1 VQAASGVAI
10 TIMNALRSS
19 RTTIALAAVAI
30 AAVLAVGIGLLVF
43 RGNSGPTGDLS
54 EAVKAGDA
62 DLVRAHLE
70 SGADPDEPRAFGLT
84 PLMRAAIRDDVAI
97 VALLLDAGADLNA
110 TAPEGLTAIHVA
122 AQADAAASLEALVAT
137 GADMGATSSNGMNAL
152 HHAADLGSV
161 GVIELIAAQGM
172 DLDVRSE
179 AVTQG
184 HGHPRDRGASAL
196 GIAARAGQLEAVETL
211 LALGAGVDTLSAAGH
226 SPLLLAVFSGY
237 SPEVVA
243 VLLAEGADP
252 RIEASCELGGCLG
265 EPGDALE
272 WARRLNQQE
281 MVPLLEA
288 AMPN

>member
-1 VQAASGVAI
+1 MAKVK
-10 TIMNALRSS
+10 RY
-19 RTTIALAAVAI
+19 RTGIAI
-30 AAVLAVGIGLLVF
+30 AAAAIVGVVVVAVGLLVVQ
-43 RGNSGPTGDLS
+43 GDDTPSGDLS
-54 EAVKAGDA
+54 EAVVAGDA
-62 DLVRAHLE
+62 DVVRAHLDG
-70 SGADPDEPRAFGLT
+70 GADPDEPRVSGLT

-97 VALLLDAGADLNA
+97 VTLLLGAGADLNA
-110 TAPEGLTAIHVA
+110 TAPEGLTAAHVA
-122 AQADAAASLEALVAT
+122 AQADAVASFEALVAA

-161 GVIELIAAQGM
+161 GVIEFIAGQGM

-184 HGHPRDRGASAL
+184 HGHPRDRGSSAL

-211 LALGAGVDTLSAAGH
+211 LALGVGVDTLSASGH
-226 SPLLLAVFSGY
+226 SPLLLAVFSGH
-237 SPEVVA
+237 SPDVVS
-243 VLLAEGADP
+243 VLLAAGADP
-252 RIEASCELGGCLG
+252 RIEASCELGGCSG

-288 AMPN
+288 ATPN

>member
-1 VQAASGVAI
+1 
-10 TIMNALRSS
+10 MNTFRSS
-19 RTTIALAAVAI
+19 RTTIALAALAV
-30 AAVLAVGIGLLVF
+30 AAVLVVGIGLLVF
-43 RGNSGPTGDLS
+43 ERNSAPTGDLS
-54 EAVKAGDA
+54 EAVKAGDT

-70 SGADPDEPRAFGLT
+70 AGADPDEPQTLSGFT
-84 PLMRAAIRDDVAI
+84 PLMRAAMRDDVAI
-97 VALLLDAGADLNA
+97 VAQLLDAGADLNA

-122 AQADAAASLEALVAT
+122 AQADAAASLEALVAA
-137 GADMGATSSNGMNAL
+137 GADMGATSINGMNAL

-161 GVIELIAAQGM
+161 TVIEFIAGHGM
-172 DLDVRSE
+172 DLDVQSE
-179 AVTQG
+179 AVTRG

-196 GIAARAGQLEAVETL
+196 GIAAHAGQLEAVETL
-211 LALGAGVDTLSAAGH
+211 LALGAGVDTLSAVGH

-288 AMPN
+288 VLSPSGRT